1 MFSVTIREVFA
12 HHHGVRVGLYTYG
25 ACFEYGAVDPATT
38 IGRYCSIASGL
49 RICNRDHPMGY
60 KSMHPFFFN
69 ARYGFVAKDRVSY
82 VPLEVGNDVWI
93 GHNVII
99 LPKVRRIGDGAVIG
113 AGAVVTHDVPAYAVV
128 AGNPARIIRY
138 RFPPD
143 MVEALAAERWW
154 DRDIEAV
161 MADGQGFVN
170 SVGQSAEIRAGSAG
184 TGKESAD
191 PSGIV

>member
-12 HHHGVRVGLYTYG
+12 HHHGVDIGLYTYG
-25 ACFEYGAVDPATT
+25 GCFEFGAVDPGTT

-49 RICNRDHPMGY
+49 RICNRDHPVEH

-82 VPLEVGNDVWI
+82 LPLEIGNDVWI
-93 GHNVII
+93 GHNAII

-113 AGAVVTHDVPAYAVV
+113 AAAVVTHDVPAYAVV

-161 MADGQGFVN
+161 MADGQGFVD
-170 SVGQSAEIRAGSAG
+170 SVGQGSAIG
-184 TGKESAD
+184 SGPAGNDKMTTDPTG
-191 PSGIV
+191 VL